1 MKILYR
7 ILLGIILIVFSNCR
21 RHYCGSVRSNV
32 CTMEYRQVCGWFN
45 SQIRCFRY
53 PCAAEYSNPCVACS
67 DYNVEY
73 YTFGACPQA
82 L

>member
-1 MKILYR
+1 MKILLN
-7 ILLGIILIVFSNCR
+7 ILLVVSLIFVSYCR
-21 RHYCGSVRSNV
+21 RHYCGSVRSTV

-45 SQIRCFRY
+45 SQTMCLRY

-67 DYNVEY
+67 DSNVVY
-73 YTFGACPQA
+73 YTFGVCPRT